1 VSVRSSQSNLQRPAV
16 ALVRGGRRCSVSGA
30 FTVIELLVV
39 IAVIAILAALLL
51 PALSTAKQRAKRTV
65 CLNNLK
71 QFALADTMY
80 CNDNGQLP
88 AGNDFVPS
96 TITVDRLKA
105 MAQTLGMSIP
115 NGPAATWPKRADQPR
130 WSNCPMAADSGY
142 AEGVTLGGGL
152 YTGYAYYGG
161 IESSRMVSMG
171 FATLLN
177 AQHSADLK
185 NTRRGVLWADVL
197 DEFITPDARRFEFFH
212 ARKQVKYPDFRYHAE
227 ELDGIHRAWSDGSVE
242 WTTGKRINL
251 SGTGSP
257 DLQIKHLLGNYYY

>member
-1 VSVRSSQSNLQRPAV
+1 VSLRSQITNLQRPAAV
-16 ALVRGGRRCSVSGA
+16 HCRGGRRFSACRG
-30 FTVIELLVV
+30 FTLIELLVV

-96 TITVDRLKA
+96 TMTVDRLKV
-105 MAQTLGMSIP
+105 MAETLGMTIP
-115 NGPAATWPKRADQPR
+115 NGPAATWPKRAEQPR
-130 WSNCPMAADSGY
+130 WINCPMAADSGY

-161 IESSRMVSMG
+161 IENSKMVSMG
-171 FATLLN
+171 FATLLK
-177 AQHSADLK
+177 AEHSADLK
-185 NTRRGVLWADVL
+185 NTRRGVLWTDVL

-251 SGTGSP
+251 SGAGSP